1 MSRVIVVTSG
11 KGGVGKSSV
20 SVNLASALAFSKF
33 KVCLIDGDFG
43 LKNLDVMMGLENR
56 VVYDLNDVVEGRCTI
71 EQVLVKDKRIDGL
84 SLLPSCKSLSFEN
97 LDTEI
102 MNSLIERLNKDY
114 DFIIV
119 DSPAGV
125 EKGFQYSA
133 SLANEA
139 IVVVN
144 LDVSSLRDADRV
156 VGLLMKKGIN
166 TINMIIN
173 KVNVDDIEGARSLTV
188 EDAQDILSLPLL
200 GIVYDSHD
208 MIEAN
213 NRGVPI
219 FLNNQHLLHSCFVNI
234 SKRILGQQVPYAKY
248 KKKSLIRRFFYS

>member
-1 MSRVIVVTSG
+1 
-11 KGGVGKSSV
+11 
-20 SVNLASALAFSKF
+20 
-33 KVCLIDGDFG
+33 
-43 LKNLDVMMGLENR
+43 
-56 VVYDLNDVVEGRCTI
+56 
-71 EQVLVKDKRIDGL
+71 
-84 SLLPSCKSLSFEN
+84 
-97 LDTEI
+97 
-102 MNSLIERLNKDY
+102 MNALIERLNKDY

-125 EKGFQYSA
+125 EKGFEYSA
-133 SLANEA
+133 SLASEA

-173 KVNVDDIEGARSLTV
+173 KVNLDDIESARSLTID
-188 EDAQDILSLPLL
+188 DAKEILSLPLL
-200 GIVYDSHD
+200 GIVYESHD

-219 FLNNQHLLHSCFVNI
+219 FLNSQHLLHICFTNI
-234 SKRILGQQVPYAKY
+234 SKRLLGQQVPYAKY
-248 KKKSLIRRFFYS
+248 KKKSLLRRFFYS

>member
-1 MSRVIVVTSG
+1 M
-11 KGGVGKSSV
+11 
-20 SVNLASALAFSKF
+20 NAL
-33 KVCLIDGDFG
+33 
-43 LKNLDVMMGLENR
+43 
-56 VVYDLNDVVEGRCTI
+56 I
-71 EQVLVKDKRIDGL
+71 EQL
-84 SLLPSCKSLSFEN
+84 S
-97 LDTEI
+97 
-102 MNSLIERLNKDY
+102 KDY

-125 EKGFQYSA
+125 EKGFEYSA

-166 TINMIIN
+166 TINMIVN
-173 KVNVDDIEGARSLTV
+173 KVNLDDIENARSLTID
-188 EDAQDILSLPLL
+188 DAKEILSLPLL
-200 GIVYDSHD
+200 GIVYESHD

-219 FLNNQHLLHSCFVNI
+219 FLNHQHLLHTCFTNI
-234 SKRILGQQVPYAKY
+234 SKRLLGQQVPYAKY
-248 KKKSLIRRFFYS
+248 KKKNLLRRFFYS

>member
-1 MSRVIVVTSG
+1 
-11 KGGVGKSSV
+11 
-20 SVNLASALAFSKF
+20 
-33 KVCLIDGDFG
+33 
-43 LKNLDVMMGLENR
+43 
-56 VVYDLNDVVEGRCTI
+56 
-71 EQVLVKDKRIDGL
+71 
-84 SLLPSCKSLSFEN
+84 
-97 LDTEI
+97 

-188 EDAQDILSLPLL
+188 EDAQEILSLPLL

-248 KKKSLIRRFFYS
+248 KKKSLFVDFFIHN

>member
-1 MSRVIVVTSG
+1 
-11 KGGVGKSSV
+11 
-20 SVNLASALAFSKF
+20 
-33 KVCLIDGDFG
+33 
-43 LKNLDVMMGLENR
+43 MGLENR

-139 IVVVN
+139 I
-144 LDVSSLRDADRV
+144 
-156 VGLLMKKGIN
+156 
-166 TINMIIN
+166 NMIIN

-188 EDAQDILSLPLL
+188 EDAQEILSLPLL

>member
-1 MSRVIVVTSG
+1 M
-11 KGGVGKSSV
+11 
-20 SVNLASALAFSKF
+20 
-33 KVCLIDGDFG
+33 
-43 LKNLDVMMGLENR
+43 
-56 VVYDLNDVVEGRCTI
+56 
-71 EQVLVKDKRIDGL
+71 VKDKRIAGL

-102 MNSLIERLNKDY
+102 MNSLIERLNKDF

-125 EKGFQYSA
+125 EKGFEYSA
-133 SLANEA
+133 SLADEA

-173 KVNVDDIEGARSLTV
+173 KVNVDDIESSRSLTIN
-188 EDAQDILSLPLL
+188 DAKEILSLPLL

-219 FLNNQHLLHSCFVNI
+219 FLNEHHLLHNCFINI
-234 SKRILGQQVPYAKY
+234 SKRLLGHQVPYLKY

>member
-20 SVNLASALAFSKF
+20 SVNVASALAFSKF

-71 EQVLVKDKRIDGL
+71 EQVLVKDKRIAGL

-102 MNSLIERLNKDY
+102 MNALIERLSKDF

-125 EKGFQYSA
+125 EKGFEYSS
-133 SLANEA
+133 SLASEA

-144 LDVSSLRDADRV
+144 LD
-156 VGLLMKKGIN
+156 
-166 TINMIIN
+166 
-173 KVNVDDIEGARSLTV
+173 DIDSNRSLMI
-188 EDAQDILSLPLL
+188 EDAKEMLSLPLL

-219 FLNNQHLLHSCFVNI
+219 FLNEHHMLHNCFLNIANRLLG
-234 SKRILGQQVPYAKY
+234 KQVPYLKY
-248 KKKSLIRRFFYS
+248 RKKSFIRRIFNT

>member
-1 MSRVIVVTSG
+1 MARVIVVTSG
-11 KGGVGKSSV
+11 KGGVGKSSI
-20 SVNLASALAFSKF
+20 SVNLASALAYSKF

-56 VVYDLNDVVEGRCTI
+56 VIYDLNDVVEGRCTI

-84 SLLPSCKSLSFEN
+84 SLLPACKSLSFEN

-102 MNSLIERLNKDY
+102 MNSLIERLNKNY

-125 EKGFQYSA
+125 EKGFMYSV
-133 SLANEA
+133 SLASEA
-139 IVVVN
+139 IIVVN

-166 TINMIIN
+166 TINLIIN
-173 KVNVDDIEGARSLTV
+173 KVNIDDIERACSLSV
-188 EDAQDILSLPLL
+188 EDAKEILSLPLL

-208 MIEAN
+208 MIESN

-219 FLNNQHLLHSCFVNI
+219 FLNNQHLLHECFNNI
-234 SKRILGQQVPYAKY
+234 SKRLLGEQIPYTKY
-248 KKKSLIRRFFYS
+248 KKKSLIRRIFYS

>member
-11 KGGVGKSSV
+11 KGGVGKSSI

-71 EQVLVKDKRIDGL
+71 EQVLVKDKRIAGL

-102 MNSLIERLNKDY
+102 MNSLIERLNKDF

-125 EKGFQYSA
+125 EKGFEYSA
-133 SLANEA
+133 SLADEA

-156 VGLLMKKGIN
+156 VGLLMKKGMN

-173 KVNVDDIEGARSLTV
+173 KVNVDDIESSLTIN
-188 EDAQDILSLPLL
+188 DAKEILSLPLL

-219 FLNNQHLLHSCFVNI
+219 FLNEHHLLHNCFINI
-234 SKRILGQQVPYAKY
+234 SKRLLGHQVPYLKY

>member
-71 EQVLVKDKRIDGL
+71 EQVLVKDKR
-84 SLLPSCKSLSFEN
+84 
-97 LDTEI
+97 
-102 MNSLIERLNKDY
+102 M
-114 DFIIV
+114 

-188 EDAQDILSLPLL
+188 EDAQEILSLPLL

>member
-1 MSRVIVVTSG
+1 
-11 KGGVGKSSV
+11 
-20 SVNLASALAFSKF
+20 
-33 KVCLIDGDFG
+33 
-43 LKNLDVMMGLENR
+43 
-56 VVYDLNDVVEGRCTI
+56 
-71 EQVLVKDKRIDGL
+71 
-84 SLLPSCKSLSFEN
+84 
-97 LDTEI
+97 

-133 SLANEA
+133 SLANAA

-188 EDAQDILSLPLL
+188 EDAQEI
-200 GIVYDSHD
+200 YHY
-208 MIEAN
+208 
-213 NRGVPI
+213 R
-219 FLNNQHLLHSCFVNI
+219 C
-234 SKRILGQQVPYAKY
+234 
-248 KKKSLIRRFFYS
+248 

>member
-11 KGGVGKSSV
+11 KGGVGKSSI

-71 EQVLVKDKRIDGL
+71 EQVLVKDKRIAGL
-84 SLLPSCKSLSFEN
+84 SLLTSCKSLSFEN

-102 MNSLIERLNKDY
+102 MNSLIERLNKDF

-125 EKGFQYSA
+125 EKGFEYSA
-133 SLANEA
+133 SLADEA

-173 KVNVDDIEGARSLTV
+173 KVNVDDIESSRSLTIN
-188 EDAQDILSLPLL
+188 DAKEILSLPLL

-219 FLNNQHLLHSCFVNI
+219 FLNEHHLLHNCFINI
-234 SKRILGQQVPYAKY
+234 SKRLLGHQVPYLKY